1 MFRLIKQVF
10 IVLISFNESLARHQ
24 TKCLF
29 LNDEP
34 SMVRVVIYG
43 ALQRTS
49 YTKLTLYPTT
59 VGYILLYNAPHI
71 LH

>member
-1 MFRLIKQVF
+1 MFRLIKQVL
-10 IVLISFNESLARHQ
+10 IVLISFNESLSRHQ

-43 ALQRTS
+43 AL
-49 YTKLTLYPTT
+49 
-59 VGYILLYNAPHI
+59 
-71 LH
+71 